1 MMKHSIKG
9 LYCFIDEI
17 RNCKCLEDEEKT
29 VLQEIIKIKKKF
41 NEKNISNYKRKKYIW
56 KLIYCHILG
65 YGISL
70 SYLDIIKL
78 MSSTNFSDKY
88 CGYTALSLLVNEN
101 SEMLHMMISTIK
113 LDLKSNDEKVNFL
126 ALHLASQKINDLLIE
141 NMYED
146 ILHIVTS
153 NYIYKPN
160 IRKKAFLCLA
170 NIYKKRH
177 DLLLKSKTEFEI
189 FKFLEQNLNEVNMF
203 NVFAY
208 LNLIY
213 VIILVFQ
220 KYEAM
225 EEYRKKQD
233 GKEKKKKKKKKKKT
247 KKYGEGKDH
256 HGGVD
261 DDAEEDDSG
270 GEEDEDDDQEED
282 EEDSGDEEQEE
293 DEDEEDDDGGGG
305 NRREEHSIKREDLK
319 VDSNNASSIGN
330 KKVISLNIKDE
341 VKRKRYYKHNSSSL
355 SNEQSFLYNDLKKV
369 DKIMEVDSECNLNLE
384 EINFPEIKKYVNK
397 YIHFILNMLYLVLDE
412 NLTIDEGF
420 YYSHFRY
427 PFLLIKCLQ
436 MLQLYD
442 LHALSQNTI
451 NNINDILYK
460 IVTKPFKKLQGKIG
474 FETAKNK
481 NGRSHT
487 HHLSHGHSV
496 TGNAAAGVA
505 DGGAP
510 ADGGGGGNVDR
521 RNIFRKSFTKN
532 SFYMGTK
539 KTKDDV
545 RNEKST
551 TYIEYAIIYE
561 CCNVYNFLCNKIEDR
576 NRDIILCLITNSF
589 DSKKSNINYVILNSL
604 AKLKMNVK
612 IYSMLENHIMH
623 LINLLNN
630 DDITIKLQ
638 TFNILFNMCNN
649 SNWKLLINVFLH
661 HLPYI
666 DPYIQNEVIIK
677 ISILAENC
685 SPDLSWYI
693 DVIFKMIEITYKSIF
708 PEVWFRLVQ
717 IVTGFVEGDKGGKA
731 GDNNNKIGKVV
742 DKQDKGGD
750 KMDKGDSRE
759 KGDLGGKTLKS
770 AKKDSVS
777 SENSKGKEE
786 HKVQTYAAMKCY
798 KYLSDRYTK
807 IELLIHLCSYI
818 IGSFGH
824 LIKDKIPMS
833 NQLKVLETYFT
844 LGSSNTKCVI
854 LMAIMKMVFYDSK
867 LMGPVKKILT
877 NCINHTDLELQTRAC
892 EFLNLCNLN
901 NTSVLNHLLKGMP
914 LYQTKKVHENFLIK
928 RLLEKNKHAVIDFNE
943 KDSSLTFDKHQERG
957 KSGSRHEQ
965 NYKDD
970 NSASDYSHNKGSS
983 STSSDGSYNVKVRRK
998 QSNGSVASSGN
1009 SKKSSSTFS
1018 THKTKNSSE
1027 EHTDDNAKLFKSLAL
1042 QKANNINDLWFNACL
1057 LDKSLFFKNTVLSIL
1072 IKQKYQENKAMLTF
1086 YVKNISKAMVN
1097 LASIRIEDC
1106 EHMNIKEAK
1115 IVMNEKIDPDGVY
1128 VYKIIITISDIFYN
1142 IPSIYFNV
1150 MTPNSTNASV
1160 SSKLPIL
1167 ITRFIKENKM
1177 NESTFKI
1184 YWKALTQVHNEDI
1197 VMGVPKFS
1205 KKYFFNYL
1213 INAFNFYILK
1223 IGSLICAS
1231 GYIHFPVSDSENKIL
1246 ILVKI
1251 RHDMKG
1257 CQISVV
1263 SSIKHLNNYLN
1274 KIFEIYLMK
1283 NK

>member
-17 RNCKCLEDEEKT
+17 RNCKCLEDEEKK

-78 MSSTNFSDKY
+78 MSSSNFSDKY
-88 CGYTALSLLVNEN
+88 CGYTALSLLVSEN
-101 SEMLHMMISTIK
+101 NEMLHMMISTIK

-126 ALHLASQKINDLLIE
+126 ALHFASQKINDLLIE
-141 NMYED
+141 NMYDD

-160 IRKKAFLCLA
+160 IRKKAFLCLS

-177 DLLLKSKTEFEI
+177 DLLLKNKTELEI
-189 FKFLEQNLNEVNMF
+189 FKFLDQNLNEVNMF

-225 EEYRKKQD
+225 QQYREKQKSRKK
-233 GKEKKKKKKKKKKT
+233 
-247 KKYGEGKDH
+247 KYTNKGDDANDH
-256 HGGVD
+256 DDNDDED
-261 DDAEEDDSG
+261 DDDGSDYDEEDDST
-270 GEEDEDDDQEED
+270 
-282 EEDSGDEEQEE
+282 
-293 DEDEEDDDGGGG
+293 GGG
-305 NRREEHSIKREDLK
+305 NRRDEHSIKREDLK
-319 VDSNNASSIGN
+319 VDSSNFSSFSN
-330 KKVISLNIKDE
+330 KRIISLNIKDE
-341 VKRKRYYKHNSSSL
+341 VKRMGYHKNNSSSL

-369 DKIMEVDSECNLNLE
+369 DKIMEIDSQCSLNME
-384 EINFPEIKKYVNK
+384 EINFCEIRKYINK
-397 YIHFILNMLYLVLDE
+397 YIHFILNVLYLILDE
-412 NLTIDEGF
+412 NLKIDEGF
-420 YYSHFRY
+420 YYSEFRY

-436 MLQLYD
+436 MVQLYD
-442 LHALSQNTI
+442 LYGLSQNTI
-451 NNINDILYK
+451 NNINDILYR
-460 IVTKPFKKLQGKIG
+460 IVSKPFKKLQGKIG
-474 FETAKNK
+474 FETSKTK
-481 NGRSHT
+481 SGRSFGHD
-487 HHLSHGHSV
+487 LSNSHNIS
-496 TGNAAAGVA
+496 GN
-505 DGGAP
+505 DGGHHRAS
-510 ADGGGGGNVDR
+510 GHIIDR
-521 RNIFRKSFTKN
+521 KNIFRKSFSKN
-532 SFYMGTK
+532 SFYMGMK
-539 KTKDDV
+539 KSKEEL

-561 CCNVYNFLCNKIEDR
+561 CCNVYNFLGKKIEDR

-589 DSKKSNINYVILNSL
+589 DSKRSNINYVILNSL
-604 AKLKMNVK
+604 SKLKMNNK

-638 TFNILFNMCNN
+638 TFNILFNMCNT

-666 DPYIQNEVIIK
+666 DPYIQNEIIIK
-677 ISILAENC
+677 ISILAENF

-693 DVIFKMIEITYKSIF
+693 DVIFKMIEITYRYIF

-717 IVTGFVEGDKGGKA
+717 VVSGFVEGDKSGKVTDKA
-731 GDNNNKIGKVV
+731 GDKA
-742 DKQDKGGD
+742 
-750 KMDKGDSRE
+750 DKGDNR
-759 KGDLGGKTLKS
+759 D
-770 AKKDSVS
+770 KKESIS
-777 SENSKGKEE
+777 SDNSKVKEE
-786 HKVQTYAAMKCY
+786 QKVQTYAAMKCY
-798 KYLSDRYTK
+798 KYLADRYTK
-807 IELLIHLCSYI
+807 IELLIDLCSYI

-824 LIKDKIPMS
+824 LIKDKVPMS
-833 NQLKVLETYFT
+833 TQLKVLEMYFT

-854 LMAIMKMVFYDSK
+854 LMAIMKMVFYESK
-867 LMGPVKKILT
+867 LMPAVKKILT
-877 NCINHTDLELQTRAC
+877 SCITHTDLELQTRAC

-901 NTSVLNHLLKGMP
+901 NPAVLNCLLKGMP
-914 LYQTKKVHENFLIK
+914 LYHTKKVHENFLIK

-943 KDSSLTFDKHQERG
+943 KDNSLKFDKHEEKD
-957 KSGSRHEQ
+957 KSSIRHDKNDKYGDSDDSR
-965 NYKDD
+965 
-970 NSASDYSHNKGSS
+970 SKGSS
-983 STSSDGSYNVKVRRK
+983 STSSDGSYDHKVRRK
-998 QSNGSVASSGN
+998 MSNGSAASSGN
-1009 SKKSSSTFS
+1009 SQKSSSSLS
-1018 THKTKNSSE
+1018 THRTKNSSE
-1027 EHTDDNAKLFKSLAL
+1027 DHTDDNAKLFKSLCL

-1057 LDKSLFFKNTVLSIL
+1057 LDKSLFFKNAVLSIL
-1072 IKQKYQENKAMLTF
+1072 IKQKYQENKAILTF
-1086 YVKNISKAMVN
+1086 YVKNISKTVVN

-1106 EHMNIKEAK
+1106 EQMNIKETK
-1115 IVMNEKIDPDGVY
+1115 IAMNEKIDSDAVY
-1128 VYKIIITISDIFYN
+1128 IHKIIITISDIFYN

-1150 MTPNSTNASV
+1150 LTPNSANASL

-1177 NESTFKI
+1177 NEATFKI

-1197 VMGVPKFS
+1197 IMGVPKFS

-1231 GYIHFPVSDSENKIL
+1231 GYIHFPTSDSENKIL

-1251 RHDMKG
+1251 RHEMKG

-1274 KIFEIYLMK
+1274 KIFEIYLIK

>member
-88 CGYTALSLLVNEN
+88 CGYTALSLLVSEN
-101 SEMLHMMISTIK
+101 NEMLHMMISTIK

-126 ALHLASQKINDLLIE
+126 ALHFASQKINDLLIE

-177 DLLLKSKTEFEI
+177 DLLLKNKTELEI
-189 FKFLEQNLNEVNMF
+189 FKFLDQNLNEVNMF

-225 EEYRKKQD
+225 QNYQERQKRRKK
-233 GKEKKKKKKKKKKT
+233 KHPKKS
-247 KKYGEGKDH
+247 G
-256 HGGVD
+256 D
-261 DDAEEDDSG
+261 DDNVDG
-270 GEEDEDDDQEED
+270 NDDDDDNDNSYDNSD
-282 EEDSGDEEQEE
+282 ENSDENS
-293 DEDEEDDDGGGG
+293 DDYSDDVAGG
-305 NRREEHSIKREDLK
+305 NRREEHPIKREDLK
-319 VDSNNASSIGN
+319 VDPTNSTSFSNKRI
-330 KKVISLNIKDE
+330 ISLNIKDE
-341 VKRKRYYKHNSSSL
+341 VKRMGYHKHSNSSL

-369 DKIMEVDSECNLNLE
+369 DKIMEIDSQCSLNLD
-384 EINFPEIKKYVNK
+384 EINFIEIRKYVNK
-397 YIHFILNMLYLVLDE
+397 YIHFILNVLYLILDE
-412 NLTIDEGF
+412 NLKIDEGF
-420 YYSHFRY
+420 YYSQFRY

-436 MLQLYD
+436 MVQLYD
-442 LHALSQNTI
+442 LHGLSQNTI
-451 NNINDILYK
+451 NNINDILHK
-460 IVTKPFKKLQGKIG
+460 IVSKPFKKLQGKVS
-474 FETAKNK
+474 FETGKTK
-481 NGRSHT
+481 NGRSVLQN
-487 HHLSHGHSV
+487 LSSSHNMSA
-496 TGNAAAGVA
+496 NDRGVSH
-505 DGGAP
+505 
-510 ADGGGGGNVDR
+510 VDR
-521 RNIFRKSFTKN
+521 RNIFRKSFSKN
-532 SFYMGTK
+532 SFYMGMK
-539 KTKDDV
+539 KSKEEL

-561 CCNVYNFLCNKIEDR
+561 CCNVYNFLGNKIEDR

-604 AKLKMNVK
+604 AKLKMNNK
-612 IYSMLENHIMH
+612 IYSLLENHIMH

-638 TFNILFNMCNN
+638 TFNILFNLCNN
-649 SNWKLLINVFLH
+649 TNWKLLINVFLH

-677 ISILAENC
+677 ISILAENF

-693 DVIFKMIEITYKSIF
+693 DVIFKLIEITYRSIF

-717 IVTGFVEGDKGGKA
+717 IVTGFVEGADKSDKA
-731 GDNNNKIGKVV
+731 A
-742 DKQDKGGD
+742 DKTDKA
-750 KMDKGDSRE
+750 
-759 KGDLGGKTLKS
+759 TNT
-770 AKKDSVS
+770 AKKESIPSD
-777 SENSKGKEE
+777 NSKVKEE
-786 HKVQTYAAMKCY
+786 QKVQTYAAMKCY
-798 KYLSDRYTK
+798 KYLADKYTK
-807 IELLIHLCSYI
+807 IELLIDLCSYI

-824 LIKDKIPMS
+824 LIKEKVPMS

-867 LMGPVKKILT
+867 LMSPVKKILT
-877 NCINHTDLELQTRAC
+877 NCITHTDLELQTRAC

-901 NTSVLNHLLKGMP
+901 NPSVLSYLLKGMP
-914 LYQTKKVHENFLIK
+914 LYHTKKVHENFLIK

-943 KDSSLTFDKHQERG
+943 KDNSLKYEKHQEKA

-970 NSASDYSHNKGSS
+970 NSPSDDSRNKGSS

-998 QSNGSVASSGN
+998 MSNVSAASSGN
-1009 SKKSSSTFS
+1009 SKKSTSTLS

-1027 EHTDDNAKLFKSLAL
+1027 DHTDDNAKLFKSLCL

-1072 IKQKYQENKAMLTF
+1072 IKQKYQENKAILTF
-1086 YVKNISKAMVN
+1086 YVKNISKTMVN

-1115 IVMNEKIDPDGVY
+1115 IVMNEKIDPDDVY
-1128 VYKIIITISDIFYN
+1128 VHKIIITISDIFYN

-1150 MTPNSTNASV
+1150 LTPNSANASL

-1177 NESTFKI
+1177 NEATFKI

-1197 VMGVPKFS
+1197 IMGVPKFS

-1251 RHDMKG
+1251 RHEMKG

-1274 KIFEIYLMK
+1274 KIFEIYLIK

>member
-29 VLQEIIKIKKKF
+29 VLEEIIKIKKKF
-41 NEKNISNYKRKKYIW
+41 NEKNITNYKRKKYIW

-78 MSSTNFSDKY
+78 ISSSNFSDKY

-101 SEMLHMMISTIK
+101 NEMLHMIISSIK
-113 LDLKSNDEKVNFL
+113 MDLKSNDEKVNFL
-126 ALHLASQKINDLLIE
+126 ALHFVSQKINDLLIE
-141 NMYED
+141 NMYDD

-177 DLLLKSKTEFEI
+177 DLLLKSKTDLEI
-189 FKFLEQNLNEVNMF
+189 FKFLDQNMNEINMF

-225 EEYRKKQD
+225 NYYRKKQ
-233 GKEKKKKKKKKKKT
+233 ERKKKNSLDE
-247 KKYGEGKDH
+247 KYEIRQDGHGNKD
-256 HGGVD
+256 
-261 DDAEEDDSG
+261 
-270 GEEDEDDDQEED
+270 
-282 EEDSGDEEQEE
+282 
-293 DEDEEDDDGGGG
+293 DEEDDDEDEDDNDEDEDEDPG
-305 NRREEHSIKREDLK
+305 NHMEQHDRQGEHRHDRDEHFIKREDFK
-319 VDSNNASSIGN
+319 VDSNSFSNHNVKRI
-330 KKVISLNIKDE
+330 ISLNIKDH
-341 VKRKRYYKHNSSSL
+341 VKKKRHKYNNSSL
-355 SNEQSFLYNDLKKV
+355 SHEQRFLYNDLKKV
-369 DKIMEVDSECNLNLE
+369 DKILEIDSQCNFNIE
-384 EINFPEIKKYVNK
+384 EIDFCEIKKYINK
-397 YIHFILNMLYLVLDE
+397 YIHFILNVLYLILDE
-412 NLTIDEGF
+412 NLKIDEGF
-420 YYSHFRY
+420 FYCQFRY

-436 MLQLYD
+436 MVQLYD
-442 LHALSQNTI
+442 IHSLSQNTV
-451 NNINDILYK
+451 NNINDILFK
-460 IVTKPFKKLQGKIG
+460 IVKKPFKKLQGKINN
-474 FETAKNK
+474 ETDKIKNA
-481 NGRSHT
+481 NQHTTPSH
-487 HHLSHGHSV
+487 HHLHLNAQNK
-496 TGNAAAGVA
+496 GNA
-505 DGGAP
+505 
-510 ADGGGGGNVDR
+510 NIR
-521 RNIFRKSFTKN
+521 KNIFRKKFSRN
-532 SFYMGTK
+532 SFYMSAK
-539 KTKDDV
+539 KSKEEL

-551 TYIEYAIIYE
+551 TYIEYGIIYE
-561 CCNVYNFLCNKIEDR
+561 CCNLHNFLGYHIEDR
-576 NRDIILCLITNSF
+576 NRDIILCLITSSF
-589 DSKKSNINYVILNSL
+589 DTKKSNINYVILNSL
-604 AKLKMNVK
+604 AKLKMNLK
-612 IYSMLENHIMH
+612 IYNMLENHIMH

-638 TFNILFNMCNN
+638 TFNILFNMCNR

-677 ISILAENC
+677 ISILAENF

-693 DVIFKMIEITYKSIF
+693 DVIFKMIEITHRSIF

-717 IVTGFVEGDKGGKA
+717 IITGFVEGNKLEKRDKVEKSDKTQREKVEKTERINSRGEGRE
-731 GDNNNKIGKVV
+731 KIGKFSKKENNTS
-742 DKQDKGGD
+742 DNN
-750 KMDKGDSRE
+750 
-759 KGDLGGKTLKS
+759 KS
-770 AKKDSVS
+770 
-777 SENSKGKEE
+777 KEE
-786 HKVQTYAAMKCY
+786 YKIQTYAAMKCY

-807 IELLIHLCSYI
+807 IELLIDLCSYI
-818 IGSFGH
+818 IGSFGY
-824 LIKDKIPMS
+824 LIKDKIPMN
-833 NQLKVLETYFT
+833 NQFKILEKYFT

-854 LMAIMKMVFYDSK
+854 LMAMMKMVFYENK
-867 LMGPVKKILT
+867 LMNSVKKILN
-877 NCINHTDLELQTRAC
+877 NCISHADLELQTRAC

-901 NTSVLNHLLKGMP
+901 NIGMLNYLLKSMP
-914 LYQTKKVHENFLIK
+914 LYNTKKAHENFLIK

-943 KDSSLTFDKHQERG
+943 RDKDQSVEKHQERI
-957 KSGSRHEQ
+957 KINNRHDE
-965 NYKDD
+965 NYKDSYHD
-970 NSASDYSHNKGSS
+970 RDSEYSKKKENSESSSDESSNNRGGNMRKDSVGSS
-983 STSSDGSYNVKVRRK
+983 D
-998 QSNGSVASSGN
+998 N
-1009 SKKSSSTFS
+1009 SKKSSSVS
-1018 THKTKNSSE
+1018 SHKSKNSSE
-1027 EHTDDNAKLFKSLAL
+1027 RADDNAKLFKSLCL

-1057 LDKSLFFKNTVLSIL
+1057 LDEALFFKNSVLSIL
-1072 IKQKYQENKAMLTF
+1072 IKQKYQENKIILNF
-1086 YVKNISKAMVN
+1086 YVKNISNTMVN
-1097 LASIRIEDC
+1097 LVSIRTEDC
-1106 EHMNIKEAK
+1106 EQMNIKEPK
-1115 IVMNEKIDPDGVY
+1115 TVMNEKIDSNSVY
-1128 VYKIIITISDIFYN
+1128 VHKLIITITDIFYN

-1150 MTPNSTNASV
+1150 LTTNSLNASL

-1197 VMGVPKFS
+1197 IMGVPKFS

-1213 INAFNFYILK
+1213 VNAFNFYILK

-1231 GYIHFPVSDSENKIL
+1231 GYIHFPLTDSENKIL

-1251 RHDMKG
+1251 RHEVKG

-1263 SSIKHLNNYLN
+1263 SSIRHLNNYLN
-1274 KIFEIYLMK
+1274 KIFEIYLIK